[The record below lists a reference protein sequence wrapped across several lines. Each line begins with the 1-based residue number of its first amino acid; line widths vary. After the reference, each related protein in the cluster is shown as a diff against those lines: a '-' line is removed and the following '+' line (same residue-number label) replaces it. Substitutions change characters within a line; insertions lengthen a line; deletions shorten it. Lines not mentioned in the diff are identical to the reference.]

1 MKYFPARVA
10 WLPALPVRLAA
21 RFQLADRQPFADE
34 RPVAYSANC
43 DLSQPLVTTLRPNG
57 RRQCFAGSVCR
68 NVKLVGMADS
78 CRHSWGRHEFRR
90 WESSMW

>member
-21 RFQLADRQPFADE
+21 RFSWLIGNRLLTSDRLPFSQLRLEPAHRGDPSAE
-34 RPVAYSANC
+34 RSPPVI
-43 DLSQPLVTTLRPNG
+43 
-57 RRQCFAGSVCR
+57 AGSVCR

-78 CRHSWGRHEFRR
+78 CRDSWGRHEFRR
-90 WESSMW
+90 RESSMW